1 MLCTTGITSA
11 PQTKRPQSYLV
22 SQSVGIKLFWVCS
35 CLWGAT
41 MMSVDDCKDRAAECL
56 KVAEGSSEHDG
67 QKAWRRL
74 ADLWV
79 AWSNTLGR
87 LSGPVRDWPPFPS
100 IGPDGSLPRLPE
112 FLRK

>member
-1 MLCTTGITSA
+1 MHNGHNFGTPNKTS
-11 PQTKRPQSYLV
+11 TIVLGLSECRD
-22 SQSVGIKLFWVCS
+22 KLFWVCS

-41 MMSVDDCKDRAAECL
+41 MMSVDDCKNRAAECL
-56 KVAEGSSEHDG
+56 KVAQRSSEHDG
-67 QKAWRRL
+67 QEAWRRL
-74 ADLWV
+74 AGLWV

-87 LSGPVRDWPPFPS
+87 LSDPVRDWPPFPS